1 MAYLGIRPSEIGRMQ
16 PQDLGEVSVLVR
28 TGKGGRVR
36 VVPVAGPGATAAI
49 AELKRLKAYGTP
61 FSTSSLYKSWKL
73 AQTNAGPPAGGAP
86 FASVRPYDLRHSF
99 GSAVYAASGDQYAVQ
114 QLLGHAQSRTTE
126 RYTLAAVSGRLKSVV
141 HAAFGG
147 E

>member
-1 MAYLGIRPSEIGRMQ
+1 MAYLGIRPSEIARMQ
-16 PQDLGEVSVLVR
+16 ASDLGEAAVLVR

-49 AELKRLKAYGTP
+49 AELRRLGAYGTK
-61 FSTSSLYKSWKL
+61 FSTSSVYKSWKL
-73 AQTNAGPPAGGAP
+73 AQANAGSPPAGGSTVP
-86 FASVRPYDLRHSF
+86 VRPYDLRHSF

-141 HAAFGG
+141 GAAFGK